1 METTIFLSNRSQ
13 VIRLPKALELPENIK
28 RVDIIAIGQ
37 IRIITPAGTSWN
49 IWFEEEHI
57 SEDFMALR
65 EQPTIQDRI
74 KRHL

>member
-28 RVDIIAIGQ
+28 RVDIIAIGH

-49 IWFEEEHI
+49 IWFEEAHI
-57 SEDFMALR
+57 SKDFMTLR
-65 EQPTIQDRI
+65 AKPSIQD
-74 KRHL
+74 

>member
-57 SEDFMALR
+57 SKDFMTLR
-65 EQPTIQDRI
+65 EQPSIPD
-74 KRHL
+74 